1 VKPEGKNGV
10 LLIFYETGCE
20 FCSHELK
27 QIREHYADLQQKGIR
42 VISIASD
49 TDRKVFESWAKDF
62 PWSDKLFDGKGFL
75 GENFKNYAVLG
86 TPTLFVVDKEG
97 KIAGRYAT
105 LEETKLLDK

>member
-27 QIREHYADLQQKGIR
+27 QIREHYAALQQKGIR

-49 TDRKVFESWAKDF
+49 TDRKAFESWASDF

-86 TPTLFVVDKEG
+86 TPTLFVIDKEG

-105 LEETKLLDK
+105 LEETKLL